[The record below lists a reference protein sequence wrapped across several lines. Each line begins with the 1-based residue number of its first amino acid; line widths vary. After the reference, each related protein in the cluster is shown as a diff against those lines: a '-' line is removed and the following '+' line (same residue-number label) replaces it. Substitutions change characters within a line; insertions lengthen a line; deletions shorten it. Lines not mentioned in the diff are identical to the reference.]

1 MTGDGPTQTGGA
13 IFVCDVGVGRY
24 AVGALWWRRGVPD
37 GRFAGRSPHNE
48 GEIMGSR
55 ITVRPTTSVGV
66 IGLIAIISG
75 VVMAV
80 VGVGA
85 WVVVSQQ
92 LGSERITVADDA
104 PFIWGARR

>member
-1 MTGDGPTQTGGA
+1 
-13 IFVCDVGVGRY
+13 
-24 AVGALWWRRGVPD
+24 
-37 GRFAGRSPHNE
+37 
-48 GEIMGSR
+48 MGSR

-104 PFIWGARR
+104 PFYLGRASLTHSPRLLKLRLSATMHSTRVMGAHTLNWSRAIPRARWS